1 MTGLVGDV
9 LGSPRD
15 PACAGCGTL
24 DRARQAGSCAR
35 YARRLAAPADIF
47 RFLRRDHYRL
57 VGIKRLLALV
67 RAGKIAFHRS
77 GSAKLALAEQR
88 LQGAVVQATYFAT
101 QTASDVTGAQNV
113 QTSTRGSVGASGS
126 NQNGTASSNAKGNA
140 GGNMSTT
147 LKSSGSGQSQTNTNV
162 NACVQTSANGSG
174 DSSFLTLLFSGC
186 TDLNSGL
193 GFGR

>member
-1 MTGLVGDV
+1 LEVVAVKTIAQILV
-9 LGSPRD
+9 S
-15 PACAGCGTL
+15 
-24 DRARQAGSCAR
+24 
-35 YARRLAAPADIF
+35 
-47 RFLRRDHYRL
+47 
-57 VGIKRLLALV
+57 LALSLGITVGFNPDV
-67 RAGKIAFHRS
+67 RIKIGQS
-77 GSAKLALAEQR
+77 LQR